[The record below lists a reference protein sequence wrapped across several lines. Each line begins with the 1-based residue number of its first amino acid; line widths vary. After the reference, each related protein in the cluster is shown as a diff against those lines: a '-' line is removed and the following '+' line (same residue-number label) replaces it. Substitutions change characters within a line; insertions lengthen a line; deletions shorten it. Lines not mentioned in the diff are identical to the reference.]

1 VELLCRVVSSSKTCQ
16 SAVGGY
22 TVEPIVA
29 KCSEVMRVGVDPTPF
44 MSLSRQPLYKYAA
57 VFHYRHTSY
66 FVYIPVNIPPPI
78 VGDMVVLN
86 RGGRRNQ
93 QWVYW

>member
-1 VELLCRVVSSSKTCQ
+1 M
-16 SAVGGY
+16 
-22 TVEPIVA
+22 EPIVA
-29 KCSEVMRVGVDPTPF
+29 KCSEVLRVGVDPTPF
-44 MSLSRQPLYKYAA
+44 LSPTRQSLYKYVAI
-57 VFHYRHTSY
+57 FGRLSTSY